1 MQAIYHLPILDAVS
15 AEASCLVCLLLAPLL
30 LPLAPVGLS
39 TGSGRGVTPRRSWR
53 FVESQ
58 WRCVSSPRWSGSCG
72 CCHSFWESPSLGS
85 QPIRSGESQ
94 LLRRP
99 MSNSGLAVALPRGP
113 PLMLLEGANVAG
125 GTGLFQVVARLGK
138 LGSWTVLE
146 QFMEGLLADTLEC
159 VH

>member
-1 MQAIYHLPILDAVS
+1 
-15 AEASCLVCLLLAPLL
+15 
-30 LPLAPVGLS
+30 
-39 TGSGRGVTPRRSWR
+39 
-53 FVESQ
+53 
-58 WRCVSSPRWSGSCG
+58 
-72 CCHSFWESPSLGS
+72 
-85 QPIRSGESQ
+85 
-94 LLRRP
+94 

-113 PLMLLEGANVAG
+113 PLMLPEGANVAG